1 MYLNQVNSVRSM
13 TFLYIVFS
21 NITTIKGEWGYT
33 VAKQDGGMPW
43 TPMDPGAGSRAGDRC
58 WCISYQGIAALEVFG
73 DEN

>member
-1 MYLNQVNSVRSM
+1 MYLN

-43 TPMDPGAGSRAGDRC
+43 TPMDPGAGSRAGGWVLVHLLPGHCCPGGFRR
-58 WCISYQGIAALEVFG
+58 
-73 DEN
+73 